1 MKMNEELAQSFGL
14 EWIAA
19 WNSRDL
25 PRIMSHYSEHIHF
38 QSPYI
43 IRLGMN
49 EQGIIDDKPT
59 LEAYFKKAL
68 DVYQDLHFELHEV
81 LTGAGSLVLFYTSVN
96 GRKAAEFM
104 QLDESGK
111 INLVKA
117 HYN

>member
-1 MKMNEELAQSFGL
+1 MNEQIAQSFAQ

-19 WNSRDL
+19 WNSHDL
-25 PRIMSHYSEHIHF
+25 SRIMSHYSERIQFH
-38 QSPYI
+38 SPYI

-49 EQGIIDDKPT
+49 AEGLIDDKPI

-81 LTGAGSLVLFYTSVN
+81 LTGAGSLVLYYTSVN

-111 INLVKA
+111 INLVQA
-117 HYN
+117 HYNQ